1 MINTKPVM
9 ETNNTP
15 QQNATESRTL
25 SKKLKNKGLVI
36 LENQFEN
43 YGWILV
49 KNEEDHIIYTK
60 KYNETEYYEIMIE
73 EKKIYVSSPLKNSV
87 YQYRTGF
94 NNYFDAIDYI
104 ENKLYDYEM

>member
-1 MINTKPVM
+1 MNSNKELDENMSEKNI
-9 ETNNTP
+9 
-15 QQNATESRTL
+15 L
-25 SKKLKNKGLVI
+25 SKKLKNKGLGI
-36 LENQFEN
+36 LENQFES

-49 KNEEDHIIYTK
+49 KNEEDNIIYTK
-60 KYNETEYYEIMIE
+60 KYNETEYYEIKLL

-87 YQYRTGF
+87 YQYKTSF